1 MGVRLVEEPALKAG
15 RTERSRGFESLAHR
29 QRIRNGRKACLMVR
43 QQVASLPR
51 RETVVGVRV
60 PGLPPPRAHYRKAL
74 ATEDTEVTED
84 DTTGSRGTSTAASA
98 VVLKIMAV
106 AVLCVLCGRCC
117 FVGPVEGGHWCMG
130 EHGSLIHSRAG
141 FNSPVPYHSGRRGS
155 VAKLERRRT
164 FNPEMWRFESSPAH
178 QEDEGSEA

>member
-1 MGVRLVEEPALKAG
+1 MVEEPALKAG
-15 RTERSRGFESLAHR
+15 RTERSRGFDSLAHR
-29 QRIRNGRKACLMVR
+29 QSIENGRKACLMVR

-60 PGLPPPRAHYRKAL
+60 PGLPPSRVRQRKAF

-84 DTTGSRGTSTAASA
+84 NKAGTGGTSTAASA
-98 VVLKIMAV
+98 VVPKIMAV
-106 AVLCVLCGRCC
+106 AVLCVLCDLCGRCC
-117 FVGPVEGGHWCMG
+117 FVGRVEVGHWCMG

-141 FNSPVPYHSGRRGS
+141 FNSPVPYHSSRRGS

-164 FNPEMWRFESSPAH
+164 SNPEMWRFESSPAH
-178 QEDEGSEA
+178 QR